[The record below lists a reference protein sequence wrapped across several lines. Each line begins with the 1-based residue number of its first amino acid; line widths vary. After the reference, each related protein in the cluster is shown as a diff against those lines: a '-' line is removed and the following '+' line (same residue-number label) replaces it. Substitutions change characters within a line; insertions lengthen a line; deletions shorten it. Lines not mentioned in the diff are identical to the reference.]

1 MKTTLKS
8 VIPISPL
15 QYVIEFSSPVD
26 AADFRTLYATAKE
39 KVLPILASFGLV
51 SKRRSLSANA
61 YAWALMNQ
69 LAAKI
74 NRPVLDI
81 YRDLI
86 RDIGGSSAIITI
98 AAPAA
103 KSFKVGWEAKGD
115 GWQVHKLDEMAT
127 QQGAFYTLQCW
138 YGSSVFDTSQMHRLI
153 DLIVQECQQ
162 QGIPTMTP
170 EEISKLKG
178 LTDDAETDAQ

>member
-1 MKTTLKS
+1 MKQQIAIKTAVVIGNTITLECTPADCDKARA
-8 VIPISPL
+8 VIDEGKPL
-15 QYVIEFSSPVD
+15 AAVIG
-26 AADFRTLYATAKE
+26 TASQK
-39 KVLPILASFGLV
+39 
-51 SKRRSLSANA
+51 RSLSANA
-61 YAWALMNQ
+61 YAWALMNH

-127 QQGAFYTLQCW
+127 PQGAFYPLQCW

-170 EEISKLKG
+170 DEISKLKG

>member
-1 MKTTLKS
+1 MKQQIAIKTAVVIGNTITLECTPADCDKVRA
-8 VIPISPL
+8 VIDEGKPL
-15 QYVIEFSSPVD
+15 AAVIG
-26 AADFRTLYATAKE
+26 TASQK
-39 KVLPILASFGLV
+39 
-51 SKRRSLSANA
+51 RSLSANA

-86 RDIGGSSAIITI
+86 RDIGGISQLCTVRAD
-98 AAPAA
+98 AAPQF
-103 KSFKVGWEAKGD
+103 KSWWEGKGE
-115 GWQVHKLDEMAT
+115 GWQVRKLDELAT
-127 QQGAFYTLQCW
+127 PQGVYYNLQCW
-138 YGSSVFDTSQMHRLI
+138 CGSSQFDTSQMHRLI